1 MPNYFSRILSIIF
14 HTYVRISLKTRSQ
27 NEKCPE
33 KEFCKK
39 KKRKER
45 SKITRIFFKVRLR
58 TYVNSTRVRIE
69 GAICKRV
76 RRKFYW
82 PWRLKKKE
90 GESAAFLA
98 RAINNV
104 QFPFFG
110 FGLVPSSGDL
120 FTANDE
126 RGALNWNHDT
136 ERNRRLQL
144 REFLQRRMHF
154 PIQRSQSASVCSQL
168 FSLLCPLSSLL
179 SPLSVHSVMRLRFH
193 RKWLAAASDQCPI
206 RIT

>member
-1 MPNYFSRILSIIF
+1 MLWKRIL
-14 HTYVRISLKTRSQ
+14 K
-27 NEKCPE
+27 
-33 KEFCKK
+33 KERKK
-39 KKRKER
+39 KETKLHE
-45 SKITRIFFKVRLR
+45 FWFKVRLR

-69 GAICKRV
+69 EAICKRV

-90 GESAAFLA
+90 GESAAFLT
-98 RAINNV
+98 RAINNM
-104 QFPFFG
+104 QYLFFG

-120 FTANDE
+120 FTANDGRE
-126 RGALNWNHDT
+126 ALNWNHDT

-168 FSLLCPLSSLL
+168 FTLLCPLSSLL
-179 SPLSVHSVMRLRFH
+179 SPCIL
-193 RKWLAAASDQCPI
+193 
-206 RIT
+206 